1 MADEQYPFL
10 ESAIT
15 GRVSMEEGHHTGE
28 EGQGPRSLLEGAE
41 SGSKEVAKLRAAA
54 MDTEGL
60 LAGIFQMLRTV
71 PR

>member
-1 MADEQYPFL
+1 
-10 ESAIT
+10 
-15 GRVSMEEGHHTGE
+15 MEEGHHRGD
-28 EGQGPRSLLEGAE
+28 EGSGPRSLLEGAE

-71 PR
+71 PRLVHIGFTKLTAAGF